1 MAVVYSNLEDD
12 VSLYEELLGL
22 EGAYSALSELLW
34 ELSSDHVSRDHVTR
48 ILDPLNKRFALICE
62 RVQIEEFGS
71 GNSKEVMELRSVEA
85 G

>member
-34 ELSSDHVSRDHVTR
+34 ELSSGHVSRDHVTR
-48 ILDPLNKRFALICE
+48 ILDPLNKRFALVCE
-62 RVQIEEFGS
+62 RVQVGGSVVESCRKIERLGS
-71 GNSKEVMELRSVEA
+71 DDVK
-85 G
+85 